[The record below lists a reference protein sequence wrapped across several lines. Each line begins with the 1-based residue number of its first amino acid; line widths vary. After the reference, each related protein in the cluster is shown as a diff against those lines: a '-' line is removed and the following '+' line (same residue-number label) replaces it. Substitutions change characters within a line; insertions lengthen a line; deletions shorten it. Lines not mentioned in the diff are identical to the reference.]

1 MAGTGRRLKPE
12 GSRRN
17 RVKPERGEWV
27 TLPSELFDGAPG
39 LPRAGAPRGGWSTP
53 AKKEWSRWWASPM
66 AHMWDETDSSNLE
79 MLLLMIDEWWS
90 NPTAAA
96 FAQIRQMKD
105 SLGLTPKGRQDRRWR
120 LPDGVPDLVEVP
132 PSVTKLADRR
142 KLATD
147 A

>member
-1 MAGTGRRLKPE
+1 
-12 GSRRN
+12 
-17 RVKPERGEWV
+17 
-27 TLPSELFDGAPG
+27 
-39 LPRAGAPRGGWSTP
+39 
-53 AKKEWSRWWASPM
+53 M
-66 AHMWDETDSSNLE
+66 AHMWDETDISNLE

-120 LPDGVPDLVEVP
+120 LPEGVEDSSEVP
-132 PSVTKLADRR
+132 ATVTNLADRR

-147 A
+147 INSK